1 MRTSRTDCTG
11 SLVVICTDD
20 DHDLCH
26 DLLHDHLRYN
36 LRYILRHNL
45 RVFYLP
51 VLRGE
56 AEPTKAL
63 SPGPVGRICC

>member
-1 MRTSRTDCTG
+1 MRTRRTYCTG
-11 SLVVICTDD
+11 SPVVICTDD

-36 LRYILRHNL
+36 LRYNRCYNL

-56 AEPTKAL
+56 VEPTKAL
-63 SPGPVGRICC
+63 SPGAVGRICC